1 MLKAGDRVRM
11 IEMGPDPYAT
21 IPSGTEGTVTGGCE
35 EMKVL
40 YVKWDNGSNLSICTD
55 VDVYEK
61 A

>member
-11 IEMGPDPYAT
+11 IEMSPDPYGT

-35 EMKVL
+35 RMKVL
-40 YVKWDNGSNLSICTD
+40 YVKWDNGSTLSICTD

-61 A
+61 I